1 MARSLTCPRCGRTA
15 RGKAVFCLKC
25 GTQLSP
31 PPEAQTIPAEPPPAA
46 AEPVEAPNPVSSPV
60 PVLIAEGGDLQ
71 LTRPGMLL
79 LPLLVILALAIIV
92 LAILT
97 GR

>member
-1 MARSLTCPRCGRTA
+1 MARSLTCPRCGRPA

-25 GTQLSP
+25 GTELNPVPELQLIP
-31 PPEAQTIPAEPPPAA
+31 VEPEPEAV
-46 AEPVEAPNPVSSPV
+46 EPVEPPAS
-60 PVLIAEGGDLQ
+60 VLIAGSDDRQ
-71 LTRPGMLL
+71 AVRPGMLL
-79 LPLLVILALAIIV
+79 LPLLVILALGIIV